1 MLKVKHRLSAR
12 SDFFERGIPVAIY
25 DGGPCD
31 LTFPDGKTCL
41 FSLLSSGWVEN
52 PVYPKGVA
60 KIACIADLHYAVV
73 DNKASASRIRT
84 SPSGEKI
91 YFKEGKLEVVAHS
104 ETPLDDRP
112 ELIICNKKE
121 YKVLRNK
128 GHFGSSVV
136 ELYEKDYCVAL
147 IKTKLFRT
155 KSTFKENLPLLDRVF
170 ITLLAFD
177 WGVNNNETLEKNNI
191 NDSPNSFT
199 FLRTIIAGF
208 FSALIAIIVIIW
220 NILLLPS
227 LATIGFFALWFL
239 LCYIAYLIFH
249 YFIFS

>member
-1 MLKVKHRLSAR
+1 MAS
-12 SDFFERGIPVAIY
+12 Y

-31 LTFPDGKTCL
+31 LSFTDGKTYKL
-41 FSLLSSGWVEN
+41 FLCSTEWVEN
-52 PVYPKGVA
+52 LVYPKGSA
-60 KIACIADLHYAVV
+60 KIACIADIHYAVV
-73 DNKASASRIRT
+73 GDKASADMTHISF
-84 SPSGEKI
+84 SGETTF
-91 YFKEGKLEVVAHS
+91 YKEGKLEVVAHS
-104 ETPLDDRP
+104 ETSLDSEP

-121 YKVLRNK
+121 YKVVRNK